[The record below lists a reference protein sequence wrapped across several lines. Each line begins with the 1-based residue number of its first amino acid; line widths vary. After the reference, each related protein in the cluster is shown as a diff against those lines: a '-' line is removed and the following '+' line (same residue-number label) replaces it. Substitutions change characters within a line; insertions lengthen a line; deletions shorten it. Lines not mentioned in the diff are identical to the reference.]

1 MPESSEKQNMK
12 LPLKSNYL
20 YSIYTVLHIT
30 SKSRDDLKYTEGLGE
45 LCANTTTFYIRNWS
59 DRRFWYPLGSGHQSP
74 TDAEGQ
80 LRMQTQLR
88 PRMGRRTG
96 FWVETFG
103 RET

>member
-30 SKSRDDLKYTEGLGE
+30 SKSRDDLKYTGGLGE

-59 DRRFWYPLGSGHQSP
+59 DRRFWYPPGSGHQSP
-74 TDAEGQ
+74 TDAEAQ

-96 FWVETFG
+96 FWIETFG